1 MPVSLMA
8 KSLVH
13 NVVAK
18 GVLNLF
24 NTLLPL
30 IVTPYIYRI
39 LGPQNMGDIEY
50 ALTFFSY
57 FGMLG
62 MLGIYQYGLREIS
75 ANRMNP
81 TKVQDIYKNLF
92 SIGLVSN
99 TACLGLYLLF
109 ITLVIENPAIK
120 TVSYILCG
128 NLISQIFYVEWV
140 NEAFEEFRFITL
152 KTIIIRTLSIIFIFT
167 LIKSPD
173 DALIYVMI
181 TVGVAIVNYLAS
193 YFYATKTIRLSFKE
207 TFSGLNFKSYIVP
220 LLMILVLNN
229 TGILYTIA
237 DRTFLGYAT
246 GTENVAFFTIGQ
258 KIVELTKTLL
268 LSIVFATLPRL
279 SLYLKEDK
287 QLYQAGILKI
297 MRLVFALI
305 IPTGIGLFLLSEQ
318 IIWLFGG
325 NEYYAAI
332 PAMRVFALRI
342 ILLGVDSI
350 LYSQIIFLHNKEK
363 RLVLYNLT
371 CGLLNVLLN
380 WAFLSFLTPCIS
392 ILCTLASEII
402 FTTLCLLYI
411 RKHLKV
417 KVGIFQFSTLKYLLV
432 SLLFVP
438 IVFTFRSV
446 GLSNLYML
454 VVSCSVCILTYFLV
468 LAIQKDTVY
477 LELKSYAF
485 RIFNR

>member
-173 DALIYVMI
+173 DALI
-181 TVGVAIVNYLAS
+181 
-193 YFYATKTIRLSFKE
+193 
-207 TFSGLNFKSYIVP
+207 
-220 LLMILVLNN
+220 
-229 TGILYTIA
+229 
-237 DRTFLGYAT
+237 
-246 GTENVAFFTIGQ
+246 
-258 KIVELTKTLL
+258 
-268 LSIVFATLPRL
+268 
-279 SLYLKEDK
+279 
-287 QLYQAGILKI
+287 
-297 MRLVFALI
+297 
-305 IPTGIGLFLLSEQ
+305 
-318 IIWLFGG
+318 
-325 NEYYAAI
+325 
-332 PAMRVFALRI
+332 
-342 ILLGVDSI
+342 
-350 LYSQIIFLHNKEK
+350 
-363 RLVLYNLT
+363 
-371 CGLLNVLLN
+371 
-380 WAFLSFLTPCIS
+380 
-392 ILCTLASEII
+392 
-402 FTTLCLLYI
+402 
-411 RKHLKV
+411 
-417 KVGIFQFSTLKYLLV
+417 
-432 SLLFVP
+432 
-438 IVFTFRSV
+438 
-446 GLSNLYML
+446 
-454 VVSCSVCILTYFLV
+454 
-468 LAIQKDTVY
+468 
-477 LELKSYAF
+477 
-485 RIFNR
+485 

>member
-1 MPVSLMA
+1 
-8 KSLVH
+8 
-13 NVVAK
+13 
-18 GVLNLF
+18 
-24 NTLLPL
+24 
-30 IVTPYIYRI
+30 
-39 LGPQNMGDIEY
+39 
-50 ALTFFSY
+50 
-57 FGMLG
+57 
-62 MLGIYQYGLREIS
+62 
-75 ANRMNP
+75 
-81 TKVQDIYKNLF
+81 
-92 SIGLVSN
+92 
-99 TACLGLYLLF
+99 
-109 ITLVIENPAIK
+109 
-120 TVSYILCG
+120 
-128 NLISQIFYVEWV
+128 
-140 NEAFEEFRFITL
+140 
-152 KTIIIRTLSIIFIFT
+152 
-167 LIKSPD
+167 
-173 DALIYVMI
+173 
-181 TVGVAIVNYLAS
+181 
-193 YFYATKTIRLSFKE
+193 
-207 TFSGLNFKSYIVP
+207 
-220 LLMILVLNN
+220 
-229 TGILYTIA
+229 
-237 DRTFLGYAT
+237 
-246 GTENVAFFTIGQ
+246 
-258 KIVELTKTLL
+258 
-268 LSIVFATLPRL
+268 
-279 SLYLKEDK
+279 
-287 QLYQAGILKI
+287 
-297 MRLVFALI
+297 
-305 IPTGIGLFLLSEQ
+305 
-318 IIWLFGG
+318 
-325 NEYYAAI
+325 
-332 PAMRVFALRI
+332 MRVFALRI